1 MKYLSLSFFIFVVG
15 CTTGH
20 KRSSQENLDGL
31 VKALHADG
39 LRGANSYFEKNK
51 QFVEYPYKKWMLFV
65 GKREGMS
72 GSGQQYVTLSDIKR
86 KFTSHTR
93 MIKNAKKS
101 CASNKVQELKE
112 CSESFKEQDVR
123 AVLDGFWVTQS
134 DIDAV
139 VPVIKRGVKKYEVK
153 LAEKKEQSQSQQDE
167 ISQRFER
174 QQKLCKSKG
183 IKFMTDVTARIEE
196 NVGGG
201 LFNAKLIGVN
211 KYLCGQQIEIA
222 RRLPKVFDLSGIKKP
237 KPQTCA
243 TIVIR
248 SSGDRML
255 PDKRGFKQK
264 WTVWKPATK
273 NQVSKDFYV
282 KPSWGYCP

>member
-1 MKYLSLSFFIFVVG
+1 MKYLSLSFFIFVAG
-15 CTTGH
+15 CSTGP
-20 KRSSQENLDGL
+20 KRSAQENLDGL

-39 LRGANSYFEKNK
+39 LRGANSYFEQNK
-51 QFVEYPYKKWMLFV
+51 QFIEYPYKKWMLFV

-72 GSGQQYVTLSDIKR
+72 GQGQQYVTLDDIKR
-86 KFTSHTR
+86 KFANHTR
-93 MIKNAKKS
+93 MIKNAKNS
-101 CASNKVQELKE
+101 CTSNKLQELKE
-112 CSESFKEQDVR
+112 CSESFKEQGVR
-123 AVLDGFWVTQS
+123 AVLEGFWVTQS
-134 DIDAV
+134 DIDTV

-153 LAEKKEQSQSQQDE
+153 LTEKKEQSQSQQDE
-167 ISQRFER
+167 ISQRFKR
-174 QQKLCKSKG
+174 QRKLCKSKG
-183 IKFMTDVTARIEE
+183 IKFMADVTARIEE

-201 LFNAKLIGVN
+201 FFNARLIGVN

-222 RRLPKVFDLSGIKKP
+222 RILPKVFVLSGMKKP

-248 SSGDRML
+248 SIGEKVF

-273 NQVSKDFYV
+273 DQVTKNFYV
-282 KPSWGYCP
+282 NPSWGYCP